1 MTEMSPAD
9 YAAVNGN
16 NMGMGG
22 SWIWLI
28 VLFFLFGGRGFGY
41 GNAELNQVN
50 NDFLY
55 TNLSNQLGRGQ
66 DRIENTLNTG
76 FTAVAQ
82 GQFGLS
88 KELCQG
94 FAGVQAGISEI
105 IHNQDKCCCDLK
117 TAIHAEGEMT
127 RNLIT
132 QNVIQDLRD
141 RVQEKDN
148 MLQSANLT
156 IQNNAQ
162 TRTIVDSLQPTPK
175 PAYVVASPYVSY
187 GYNPCGCGCG
197 SCSYS

>member
-9 YAAVNGN
+9 FAAVNGG

-22 SWIWLI
+22 SWIWLV

-41 GNAELNQVN
+41 GNSELNQVN

-94 FAGVQAGISEI
+94 FAGVQAGLSALG
-105 IHNQDKCCCDLK
+105 HNMDKCCCDLK
-117 TAIHAEGEMT
+117 TAIHAEGEAT
-127 RNLIT
+127 RALMT
-132 QNVIQDLRD
+132 QNTIQELRD
-141 RVQEKDN
+141 N
-148 MLQSANLT
+148 LQSANLAL
-156 IQNNAQ
+156 QNNAQ
-162 TRTIVDSLQPTPK
+162 TQTLVNTLRPVPI
-175 PAYVVASPYVSY
+175 PAYITCSPYQASSYY
-187 GYNPCGCGCG
+187 GYGCGCA
-197 SCSYS
+197 CS

>member
-1 MTEMSPAD
+1 MEMTPAD
-9 YAAVNGN
+9 YAAVNGTG
-16 NMGMGG
+16 MGMNG
-22 SWIWLI
+22 SWLWII
-28 VLFFLFGGRGFGY
+28 VLFFLFGGRGFGYGY

-94 FAGVQAGISEI
+94 FAGVQAGISALG
-105 IHNQDKCCCDLK
+105 HSMDKCCCDLK
-117 TAIHAEGEMT
+117 TAIHAEGEAT
-127 RNLIT
+127 RALIQSNT
-132 QNVIQDLRD
+132 IQDLRD

-148 MLQSANLT
+148 LLQAANLT

-162 TRTIVDSLQPTPK
+162 TRTIVDSLLPTPR
-175 PAYVVASPYVSY
+175 PAYMVQSPYYSY
-187 GYNPCGCGCG
+187 PSCGCGCA
-197 SCSYS
+197 CA

>member
-1 MTEMSPAD
+1 MDGMSPAD
-9 YAAVNGN
+9 YAAINGN
-16 NMGMGG
+16 SMGMGG
-22 SWIWLI
+22 SWLWIL

-41 GNAELNQVN
+41 GNAELNQVT

-94 FAGVQAGISEI
+94 FAGVQAGLSAIQ
-105 IHNQDKCCCDLK
+105 HNQDKCCCELK
-117 TAIHAEGEMT
+117 TAIHAEGEAT
-127 RNLIT
+127 RALIT

-141 RVQEKDN
+141 KVQEKDN
-148 MLQSANLT
+148 LLQSANLT

-162 TRTIVDSLQPTPK
+162 TQTLINTIKPCPI
-175 PAYVVASPYVSY
+175 PAYLSCSPYQTF
-187 GYNPCGCGCG
+187 GACN
-197 SCSYS
+197 SCSACGY